1 MFGCSIGSTKHD
13 QGSWKIM
20 DSSLSKKG
28 TGMAGQLVLKGI
40 FVITALAALV
50 HQVSQVW
57 TPCTTLK
64 LFV

>member
-1 MFGCSIGSTKHD
+1 
-13 QGSWKIM
+13 M

>member
-1 MFGCSIGSTKHD
+1 
-13 QGSWKIM
+13 M

-50 HQVSQVW
+50 HQVSASRVW